1 MQLMSVLHQV
11 YRSS

>member
-1 MQLMSVLHQV
+1 MSVLHQG

>member
-1 MQLMSVLHQV
+1 MSVLHQV